1 MSRIPASAGYWVGEL
16 EANIR
21 PLKTDDVKHRL
32 SQAGVPVEKHDA
44 IVADLGALPMKLQEF
59 QVMWDA
65 GGDAGAVRDHI
76 DEIRKA
82 ARDLNR
88 LLDAPLSNPAKH
100 LAMDYASRCGH
111 VEYYETVEELTRQ
124 LQITETLFRFVQAE
138 IKPTKG
144 GVQTPHANLLAKW
157 TVATFHRHGLPIDS
171 TRKGLLTQIFGQVLE
186 AANIEIARPDAPL
199 RRAIRDFGLG

>member
-16 EANIR
+16 EAKTR
-21 PLKTDDVKHRL
+21 PLKTDDMKHRL

-65 GGDAGAVRDHI
+65 GGDPGAVRDHI

-82 ARDLNR
+82 ARELNR
-88 LLDAPLSNPAKH
+88 LLDAPLSKPAKH

-144 GVQTPHANLLAKW
+144 GKHHPQAVLLAGW
-157 TVATFHRHGLPIDS
+157 TVAIFHRHGLPIAA
-171 TRKGLLTQIFGQVLE
+171 TRKGLLTQVFGQVLE
-186 AANIEIARPDAPL
+186 AANVKRSRADSTL
-199 RRAIRDFGLG
+199 LKAIRDLGLS